1 MIGSIRQRLGRA
13 VFNWSLR
20 RSPRLKQLTLSQR
33 RIYIMPSRAG
43 FVFLLLLL
51 VMLILAI
58 NFQNNLMFAV
68 TFLLASLFVIT
79 ILHTYANLSGLTI
92 RFLRGHPCFV
102 GEQAAFDLT
111 LIAKGSRQYESI
123 QLRLLDGSG
132 TAVDLLETRQTH
144 VTLYQ
149 NAVRRGALPANAL
162 LIETFYPLG
171 LFRAWTWLQVD
182 LKTLVYPRPVAGG
195 QLADL
200 IGSGTSDQAQV
211 HQGERTGGEEFTGLE
226 QYQSGMSLKR
236 VAWKNYARG
245 QGMHAKQYVELS
257 DHRRWL
263 DWQLWPELASE
274 ARISRLTWWV
284 LQLHRSGEE
293 YGLSLPGVEISP
305 DRGEVHR
312 IKVLEALACFGLNAS
327 ASDVSQHNIQ
337 YQTQNTTQNNAG
349 ESTQ

>member
-58 NFQNNLMFAV
+58 NFQNNLMYAV

-92 RFLRGHPCFV
+92 TFLRGHACFV

-111 LIAKGSRQYESI
+111 LTAQGARHYESI
-123 QLRLLDGSG
+123 QLRLLDGSV
-132 TAVDLLETRQTH
+132 TAVDLLETRQTS

-149 NAVRRGALPANAL
+149 PARQRGPLLANAL
-162 LIETFYPLG
+162 LVETYYPLG

-182 LKTLVYPRPVAGG
+182 LKTLAYPRPEAGG

-200 IGSGTSDQAQV
+200 NGSGAGDQAQV
-211 HQGERTGGEEFTGLE
+211 HPGVRMGGEEFIGLE
-226 QYQSGMSLKR
+226 QYQDGMSLKR

-257 DHRRWL
+257 DNRRWL
-263 DWQLWPELASE
+263 HWDLWPELARE

-293 YGLSLPGVEISP
+293 YGLLLPGVEISP
-305 DRGEVHR
+305 ERGEAHR
-312 IKVLEALACFGLNAS
+312 VRVLEALALFGLS
-327 ASDVSQHNIQ
+327 PQVISSQ
-337 YQTQNTTQNNAG
+337 YPTQEQH
-349 ESTQ
+349 S

>member
-1 MIGSIRQRLGRA
+1 MIGPLRQRIARA

-92 RFLRGHPCFV
+92 QFLRGHSCFV

-111 LIAKGSRQYESI
+111 LTAQGSRQYESI
-123 QLRLLDGSG
+123 QLRLLDGSSD
-132 TAVDLLETRQTH
+132 AVDLLDSRQTH
-144 VTLYQ
+144 ITLYQ
-149 NAVRRGALPANAL
+149 AARRRGPLLANAL

-200 IGSGTSDQAQV
+200 IGYATGDQGQEQPAVRSD
-211 HQGERTGGEEFTGLE
+211 GEEFAGLE
-226 QYQSGMSLKR
+226 QFQRGMSLKR
-236 VAWKNYARG
+236 VAWKTYARG
-245 QGMHAKQYVELS
+245 QGMYAKQYVELS
-257 DHRRWL
+257 DTRRWL
-263 DWQLWPELASE
+263 SWQLWPELSPE

-284 LQLHRSGEE
+284 LQLHRRGEE
-293 YGLSLPGVEISP
+293 YGLQLPGVEIRP
-305 DRGEVHR
+305 DRGEAHR
-312 IKVLEALACFGLNAS
+312 IRTLEALACFSLNTAVDDHRS
-327 ASDVSQHNIQ
+327 YDD
-337 YQTQNTTQNNAG
+337 AG
-349 ESTQ
+349 EAAS